1 MTKPKTDL
9 ERIQE
14 AAETGGITMA
24 PTDVVD
30 SLEEPIQTILDAIG
44 YPNAWVSDESM
55 IGDFFST
62 NEHGVRVVESGNMTI
77 EQLGQ
82 KLDLSELKTSDYII
96 DVAKILLARKSN

>member
-14 AAETGGITMA
+14 AAEIGGITMA
-24 PTDVVD
+24 TTYVVD
-30 SLEEPIQTILDAIG
+30 SLEEPIQTILNAIG

-62 NEHGVRVVESGNMTI
+62 NEQGVRVVESSNMTI

-82 KLDLSELKTSDYII
+82 KLNLHDLKTSDYIV
-96 DVAKILLARKSN
+96 DVAKLLLTKKSN